1 MDEQSTREIVEH
13 FTRPWCER
21 RGIESID
28 RNAEVVLVKVPL
40 NQLSDALAE
49 KAIESQRNV
58 MGAEI
63 EVSGAFVFAYQ
74 LVGHPWSIMVSGLL
88 YYPSIL
94 QSSELTQLS
103 IQLGQPV
110 IRLLV
115 SDTACEIG
123 YDLFEG
129 GELVE
134 YFRGSD
140 GELTDNSNE
149 YGIQSQLYLLFPYP
163 DDVEEDEDSEA
174 QQTAYFWSRRR
185 QVTAE
190 EIGNIWDFP
199 HQLMRE
205 RDAFDP
211 AIDSSYLLGE
221 YQNQG
226 NRYRVQNPGFTLVIG
241 YEQDGRRREITSV
254 PDLARVDYFRFENLS
269 AMK

>member
-1 MDEQSTREIVEH
+1 MDEQFTRDIAEH
-13 FTRPWCER
+13 FTRPWSQR

-40 NQLSDALAE
+40 DRLSDVLAE
-49 KAIESQRNV
+49 VAIESQRNV
-58 MGAEI
+58 IGAEI

-88 YYPSIL
+88 DAPSIL
-94 QSSELTQLS
+94 QSSELAQLS
-103 IQLGQPV
+103 KQLGQPV

-140 GELTDNSNE
+140 GELTDNSHE
-149 YGIQSQLYLLFPYP
+149 YEIQSQLYLLFPYP
-163 DDVEEDEDSEA
+163 DDVEEDDDSEA

-185 QVTAE
+185 QITAE
-190 EIGNIWDFP
+190 DISNVWDFP
-199 HQLMRE
+199 HQLMRD

-211 AIDSSYLLGE
+211 AIDSNYLLGE
-221 YQNQG
+221 DFPNSG
-226 NRYRVQNPGFTLVIG
+226 RYRVQNLGFTLVLG
-241 YEQDGRRREITSV
+241 YEENGHSQEITSI
-254 PDLARVDYFRFENLS
+254 PDLARVDYFRF
-269 AMK
+269 